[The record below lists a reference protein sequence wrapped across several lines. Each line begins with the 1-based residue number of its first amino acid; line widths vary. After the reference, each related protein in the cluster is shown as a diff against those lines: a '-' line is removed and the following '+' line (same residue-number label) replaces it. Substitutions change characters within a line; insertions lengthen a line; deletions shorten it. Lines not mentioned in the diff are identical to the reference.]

1 MEESGIAFVFSFD
14 MMVES
19 MKWLTGLFGEIYRLQ
34 LNIALLRK
42 CEIRGGIY
50 FKRKCDSRR
59 DPKPQKARE
68 MN

>member
-42 CEIRGGIY
+42 HDMRGGIY
-50 FKRKCDSRR
+50 SKEKV
-59 DPKPQKARE
+59 
-68 MN
+68 